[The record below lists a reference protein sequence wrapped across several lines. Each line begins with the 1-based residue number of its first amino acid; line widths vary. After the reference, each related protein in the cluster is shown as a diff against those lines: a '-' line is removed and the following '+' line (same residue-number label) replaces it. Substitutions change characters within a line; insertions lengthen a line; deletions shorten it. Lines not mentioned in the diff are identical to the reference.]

1 MVQVS
6 KEICKGGVEL
16 MPFTPDPNKMN
27 NINKLTKLLK
37 DNSWEYDIVLVTDHA
52 VLLNVEV
59 MPKDYVEA
67 SVDLS
72 EESITEDELH
82 KRYKEEIE

>member
-1 MVQVS
+1 
-6 KEICKGGVEL
+6 

-37 DNSWEYDIVLVTDHA
+37 DNSYEYDIVLVTDHA
-52 VLLNVEV
+52 ILLNIEV

-67 SVDLS
+67 
-72 EESITEDELH
+72 EEETNE
-82 KRYKEEIE
+82 

>member
-1 MVQVS
+1 
-6 KEICKGGVEL
+6 
-16 MPFTPDPNKMN
+16 MPFKPDDKKIT

-52 VLLNVEV
+52 VLLNIEV

-67 SVDLS
+67 
-72 EESITEDELH
+72 
-82 KRYKEEIE
+82 EEIE